1 MTRWVL
7 TGVGSVIAV
16 GVAAYAV
23 WKPTTTSADLPF
35 LSSAMVVWL
44 DHHGDFRTMLM
55 SMAVCSIPAMAMS
68 RPGLDT
74 QRRCVLFVL
83 MSVMLVLEYGQRWI
97 PTRGFS
103 VADLIYTVLGVG
115 CIELAVS
122 LVQLVVMLKRERF
135 GGNGWANR

>member
-1 MTRWVL
+1 MA
-7 TGVGSVIAV
+7 SFIAV

-55 SMAVCSIPAMAMS
+55 SMAVCSIPAMAMF
-68 RPGLDT
+68 RPSLDT
-74 QRRCVLFVL
+74 QRRCVLFIM

-103 VADLIYTVLGVG
+103 IADLIYTVLGTG
-115 CIELAVS
+115 CIELGVL
-122 LVQLVVMLKRERF
+122 LVQVTIVLKRAHF
-135 GGNGWANR
+135 GEDDWGNA